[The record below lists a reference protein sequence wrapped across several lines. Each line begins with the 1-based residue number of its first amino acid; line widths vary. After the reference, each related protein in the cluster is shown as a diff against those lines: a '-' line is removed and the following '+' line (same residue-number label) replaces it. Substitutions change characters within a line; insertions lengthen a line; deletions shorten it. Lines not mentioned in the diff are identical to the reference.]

1 MITKEG
7 IKLLRLMHLRKVF
20 TSFAPVANNIGDA
33 NNRAL
38 AIIDMTNADN
48 YDQTMEVSKQ
58 YLTTLVAV
66 GTMAQVALNGLDSFD
81 KLD

>member
-7 IKLLRLMHLRKVF
+7 IKMLQLMHLRKVF
-20 TSFAPVANNIGDA
+20 TTFAPVANNIGDA
-33 NNRAL
+33 NKRAL

-48 YDQTMEVSKQ
+48 YDQTMAVGKQ
-58 YLTTLVAV
+58 YLTLLVEV
-66 GTMAQVALNGLDSFD
+66 GTMAKVALNSLDSFD